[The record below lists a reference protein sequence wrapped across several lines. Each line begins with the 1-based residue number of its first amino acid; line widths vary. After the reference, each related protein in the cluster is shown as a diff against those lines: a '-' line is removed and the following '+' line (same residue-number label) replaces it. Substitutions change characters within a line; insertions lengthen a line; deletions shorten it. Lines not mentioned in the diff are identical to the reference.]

1 MKNQPN
7 NQTSPKNNPAVNL
20 ETINYKLDDIFA
32 KIDKIE
38 QNSVTE
44 ERIKVW
50 DMERDRKLDRVEDEL
65 KTYKA
70 KNDNRWAAYDMA
82 AAEREKRSSR
92 QYIVPILIGMVGIV
106 LADAVSPLI
115 QAVAKIIF
123 K

>member
-1 MKNQPN
+1 MKNQTN
-7 NQTSPKNNPAVNL
+7 NQTSAKSNPIVNL
-20 ETINYKLDDIFA
+20 ETINYKLDDIFN

-38 QNSVTE
+38 LNSVTE

-70 KNDNRWAAYDMA
+70 KNDNRWAAYDLA
-82 AAEREKRSSR
+82 AAERERHSAR
-92 QYIVPILIGMVGIV
+92 QYILPIMIGAIGIII
-106 LADAVSPLI
+106 ADALSPL
-115 QAVAKIIF
+115 VAEITKAIF

>member
-1 MKNQPN
+1 MKNQTN
-7 NQTSPKNNPAVNL
+7 SQTVSKNPTINL
-20 ETINYKLDDIFA
+20 ETINYKLDDIFD

-38 QNSVTE
+38 RNSVTE

-65 KTYKA
+65 KSYKA

-82 AAEREKRSSR
+82 AAEREKRSAR
-92 QYIVPILIGMVGIV
+92 QYIAPILIGMVGIV

-115 QAVAKIIF
+115 QAVAKLIF

>member
-1 MKNQPN
+1 MNANKNNTN
-7 NQTSPKNNPAVNL
+7 NQTKVVNL

-38 QNSVTE
+38 HNAVTE
-44 ERIKVW
+44 ERLKVW
-50 DMERDRKLDRVEDEL
+50 DMERDRKLDQVVDNMR
-65 KTYKA
+65 TYEA
-70 KNDNRWAAYDMA
+70 KNDARWHSYDLSII
-82 AAEREKRSSR
+82 EHEKHSAR